1 MTRLLDWCD
10 RRYDTR
16 RWLDENLFG
25 RRIVEGNPWPY
36 RIGILALAFLAL
48 QLTTGVLLLVHYVPT
63 VDGVNEAMRLLGEE
77 VEFGWLVQ
85 GLHLVGASIVVGL
98 SVLYLLLVLL
108 RGTYK
113 NPRELLWFFLVLS
126 FVVLLAEGYTGN
138 VLVWGERG
146 RQAAAVGTGM
156 VETLPVIGESGA
168 RMLRGGDDLGGPSL
182 RRFFVLHVL
191 VLPVLLVC
199 LVRAILGL
207 IRRLRH
213 ADPRE

>member
-1 MTRLLDWCD
+1 MP
-10 RRYDTR
+10 
-16 RWLDENLFG
+16 G
-25 RRIVEGNPWPY
+25 VVIPGIVGV
-36 RIGILALAFLAL
+36 IALALAFLAL

-126 FVVLLAEGYTGN
+126 LVVLLAEGYTGN